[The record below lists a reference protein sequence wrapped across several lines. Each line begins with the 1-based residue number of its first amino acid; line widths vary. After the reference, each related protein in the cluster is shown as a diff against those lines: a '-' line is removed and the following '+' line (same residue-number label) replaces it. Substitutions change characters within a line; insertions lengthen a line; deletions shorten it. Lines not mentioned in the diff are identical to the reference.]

1 MARIAHSVLDRAKEQ
16 LLAELRLDVRDPRV
30 LAAMAS
36 VPRERFLPE
45 ELHPYAYDNRPL
57 PIGHGQTISQPLI
70 VAMMT
75 EALHLSGEEKVL
87 EVGTGSGYQAAIL
100 AELAAEVVTVE
111 RIAELAEGAAALLSE
126 LDYHNIRVHVAGETL
141 GWPDAAPYEGIIVTA
156 AAPQVPRALVG
167 QLATSGRLVI
177 PVGARDVQELLVV
190 SNTGHG
196 LPATS
201 AHSSTSDMR
210 LPSSSRSQASQIR
223 AGSSGPR
230 GRSRTK

>member
-1 MARIAHSVLDRAKEQ
+1 MARIAHNLLDRAKEQ
-16 LLAELRLDVRDPRV
+16 LLAEIRLDVRDPRV

-45 ELHPYAYDNRPL
+45 ELRPYAYDNRPL

-75 EALHLSGEEKVL
+75 EALRLTGGEKVL

-126 LDYHNIRVHVAGETL
+126 LGYHNVRVHVAGETM
-141 GWPDAAPYEGIIVTA
+141 GWPDGAPFDGIIVTA
-156 AAPQVPRALVG
+156 GAPQVPRSLLD
-167 QLATSGRLVI
+167 QLAPGGRLVI
-177 PVGARDVQELLVV
+177 PVGARDVQELLIVA
-190 SNTGHG
+190 NTGHG
-196 LPATS
+196 LTSRRLGPCRFVPLVGSGAWAT
-201 AHSSTSDMR
+201 ADIGYPP
-210 LPSSSRSQASQIR
+210 L
-223 AGSSGPR
+223 
-230 GRSRTK
+230 

>member
-1 MARIAHSVLDRAKEQ
+1 MARIAHSLLDRAKEQ

-30 LAAMAS
+30 LAAVAS

-45 ELHPYAYDNRPL
+45 ELHPNAYDNRPL

-75 EALHLSGEEKVL
+75 EALRLTGDERVL

-100 AELAAEVVTVE
+100 AELTAEVVTVE

-126 LDYHNIRVHVAGETL
+126 LGYHNIRVHVTGEAL
-141 GWPDAAPYEGIIVTA
+141 GWPDTAPYEGIIVSA
-156 AAPQVPRALVG
+156 GAPQVPRSLLD
-167 QLATSGRLVI
+167 QLAPGGRLVI

-190 SNTGHG
+190 ANAGHG
-196 LPATS
+196 LTSRRLGPCRFVPLVGSGAWATE
-201 AHSSTSDMR
+201 AIDY
-210 LPSSSRSQASQIR
+210 PQF
-223 AGSSGPR
+223 
-230 GRSRTK
+230 

>member
-1 MARIAHSVLDRAKEQ
+1 MAKIAHSLDRAKEQ
-16 LLAELRLDVRDPRV
+16 LLAEIRLDVRDPRV

-45 ELHPYAYDNRPL
+45 DLRPYAYDNRPL

-75 EALHLSGEEKVL
+75 EALQLGSRDRVL

-111 RIAELAEGAAALLSE
+111 RVAALAERAATVLTE
-126 LDYHNIRVHVAGETL
+126 LGYRNVQVHVAGETL
-141 GWPDAAPYEGIIVTA
+141 GWPAAAPCDGIIVTA
-156 AAPQVPRALVG
+156 GAPQLPRALLD
-167 QLATSGRLVI
+167 QLAPGGRLVV

-190 SNTGHG
+190 TKTDRG
-196 LPATS
+196 LTTRRLGPCRFVPLVGNGAW
-201 AHSSTSDMR
+201 STSDVGYPD
-210 LPSSSRSQASQIR
+210 L
-223 AGSSGPR
+223 
-230 GRSRTK
+230 

>member
-1 MARIAHSVLDRAKEQ
+1 MARIAHNLLDRAKEQ
-16 LLAELRLDVRDPRV
+16 LLAEIRLDVRDPRV

-45 ELHPYAYDNRPL
+45 ELRPYAYDNRPL

-75 EALHLSGEEKVL
+75 EALRLTGGEKVL

-126 LDYHNIRVHVAGETL
+126 LGYHNVRVHIAGEML
-141 GWPDAAPYEGIIVTA
+141 GWPDAAPYEGIIVSA
-156 AAPQVPRALVG
+156 GAPQVPRALVG
-167 QLATSGRLVI
+167 QLATGGRLVI
-177 PVGARDVQELLVV
+177 PVGARDVQELLIVA
-190 SNTGHG
+190 NTGHG
-196 LPATS
+196 LTSRRLGPCRFVPLVGSGAWAT
-201 AHSSTSDMR
+201 ADIGYPP
-210 LPSSSRSQASQIR
+210 L
-223 AGSSGPR
+223 
-230 GRSRTK
+230 